1 MALTG
6 QWSSILTWL
15 KLSLFTFFEAS
26 SPFDSRNIC
35 LPFLHNLY
43 GYT

>member
-6 QWSSILTWL
+6 QWSSIITWL
-15 KLSLFTFFEAS
+15 KLSLFTFFETS

-35 LPFLHNLY
+35 PPFLNNFY
-43 GYT
+43 GCT